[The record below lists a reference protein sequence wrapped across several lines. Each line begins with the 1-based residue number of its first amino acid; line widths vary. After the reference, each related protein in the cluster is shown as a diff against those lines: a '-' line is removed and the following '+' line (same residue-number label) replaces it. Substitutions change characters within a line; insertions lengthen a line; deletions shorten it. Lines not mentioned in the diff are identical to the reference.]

1 MTSLPKVMLTA
12 GVLMAL
18 AAACVSQEVPGLAY
32 MEILKT
38 VPRGDGSM
46 TPLEVKADEASVRY
60 DVMLDYDFYPF
71 EEGSQGEHPE
81 EDLPE
86 GKESL
91 VSTALERP
99 PSIGTT
105 PVISSE
111 RRENASFVTTRGSL
125 EGPVDPSKKVEF
137 HPSDTQ
143 SQTRKEEEEEGLRSV
158 TLRSRSS
165 HETAEGAASQTTE
178 ESVQFVKTVRA
189 SPHSNEAGREEHSS
203 KGSAEIPLMRSRQT
217 SLQYIYPRSYLLS
230 DYLSYMYSPTGGKYA
245 TGQYPASAY
254 LHSGNPE
261 RYHPVDEYPPS
272 YYPAASYSNGYSAPS
287 YPLRG
292 YPTGYYPTGSYPS
305 YSIPRAGYINQY
317 DTADTGS
324 GYNYPGENDS
334 SRRYI
339 SGLTGDNIPYEDS
352 IERPLSRE
360 SYAQN
365 ESFWENQNAV
375 INVKLNV
382 SEEVQSPTSSRR
394 QPSYASNSY
403 VVRDKNSRTPRRQT
417 GYKVKLENTP
427 RNQPEATVR
436 APLKLPAGV
445 KKDVAAVRYYTGL
458 QREIERSDLLSD
470 AIKDVR
476 TRDGK
481 SVKSFRWSTTT
492 TTVTPVPD
500 MGKIKRSFGTHPL
513 YSSLPRSSSPEIGVG
528 PIIHKE
534 KYDDEEDEYDNLY
547 LPVRAKSLE
556 LEEIREVKKHF
567 NILVPKAAYK
577 PTPFS
582 ETPPYPGQ
590 GIYIPPVTTFK
601 PYEIPKYNKK
611 LKPSSVPG
619 EGYDSGSQLEFPVR
633 KDSSY
638 RYQRPSTYSD
648 SLKYYRPHDSSVYRT
663 VTPEPYYHPT
673 YKPYVLSTPRPYHPL
688 TSRPKVQPI
697 DDPYVPPIPKF
708 HNPLTSRPHV
718 SPTPKSW
725 LPPTKYISPSPKVVL
740 TSRPKIT
747 VTARPK
753 VILSSRPKITLTSKP
768 KPKAAA
774 IPRPYPRPSLTPYPR
789 LSSTSKPRAIRF
801 PKSLDPPGSQS
812 PVEDHSKSPPSFT
825 SRDKAPHSRGHAR
838 VPSSILREQGQ
849 GSPVKEKFREKRRP
863 DMETQIDSSIK
874 FPKYGYNIDHYFE
887 DFPAFGYFN
896 LNRKSR

>member
-1 MTSLPKVMLTA
+1 MLTA
-12 GVLMAL
+12 GVLTAL

-38 VPRGDGSM
+38 APRGDGSAA
-46 TPLEVKADEASVRY
+46 PSELEADGASVRY

-71 EEGSQGEHPE
+71 DEGSQGAHRE

-99 PSIGTT
+99 PSTDTT
-105 PVISSE
+105 PVVTSE
-111 RRENASFVTTRGSL
+111 RRENASSVTTRGAL
-125 EGPVDPSKKVEF
+125 EGLGDPPKKAQL
-137 HPSDTQ
+137 HPSDAQ
-143 SQTRKEEEEEGLRSV
+143 SQTRKEEEEEGLSSV

-165 HETAEGAASQTTE
+165 DATAEGAASQTTE
-178 ESVQFVKTVRA
+178 ESIQVMQTVRA
-189 SPHSNEAGREEHSS
+189 SSHLRDAGREEHSS
-203 KGSAEIPLMRSRQT
+203 SGSVEIPLMRSRHD
-217 SLQYIYPRSYLLS
+217 SPRYIYSKSYLSS
-230 DYLSYMYSPTGGKYA
+230 DYPAYVYSHTGGKYA
-245 TGQYPASAY
+245 AGQYPADAY

-261 RYHPVDEYPPS
+261 RYHPVGEYSPS
-272 YYPAASYSNGYSAPS
+272 YYPAASYSNGYAAPS
-287 YPLRG
+287 YPLEL

-317 DTADTGS
+317 GPAGYPVAIGS
-324 GYNYPGENDS
+324 GYYYPDEDVS
-334 SRRYI
+334 SRSYI
-339 SGLTGDNIPYEDS
+339 SGLTGDDISYEDS
-352 IERPLSRE
+352 IERPVSGE
-360 SYAQN
+360 SSAQN
-365 ESFWENQNAV
+365 ESFREDHIAA
-375 INVKLNV
+375 IKDKLDI

-394 QPSYASNSY
+394 QSSYVPNSY
-403 VVRDKNSRTPRRQT
+403 VSSDKNSRRAPRRQNV
-417 GYKVKLENTP
+417 YKAKLEHTP
-427 RNQPEATVR
+427 SNQAVTTTTR
-436 APLKLPAGV
+436 APLKLPAGA

-458 QREIERSDLLSD
+458 QREIERSELLSD

-481 SVKSFRWSTTT
+481 SVKRFQRSTTT
-492 TTVTPVPD
+492 TTITPVPD
-500 MGKIKRSFGTHPL
+500 IGKIKRSFGTHPL
-513 YSSLPRSSSPEIGVG
+513 YSNLPHSPSPETGAG

-556 LEEIREVKKHF
+556 LEEIREVKEHF

-601 PYEIPKYNKK
+601 PYEIPKYNKN
-611 LKPSSVPG
+611 LKPLSLPR
-619 EGYDSGSQLEFPVR
+619 ERYDSSSQLEPSVR
-633 KDSSY
+633 KDSPY
-638 RYQRPSTYSD
+638 RYQKPSTYSD
-648 SLKYYRPHDSSVYRT
+648 SPKYYHPHHSSVYRD
-663 VTPEPYYHPT
+663 VTPKPYYHPT
-673 YKPYVLSTPRPYHPL
+673 SNPYVLSTPRPYYPL

-697 DDPYVPPIPKF
+697 DDPYVPPVPKSHIP
-708 HNPLTSRPHV
+708 PTLRTYV
-718 SPTPKSW
+718 SATPKSW
-725 LPPTKYISPSPKVVL
+725 LPPTKYLSPSPKVVL
-740 TSRPKIT
+740 TSKPKIT
-747 VTARPK
+747 VTSKPK
-753 VILSSRPKITLTSKP
+753 VILSSRPKIIVTSKP
-768 KPKAAA
+768 RPKAAA
-774 IPRPYPRPSLTPYPR
+774 TPRPYPIPSPNPYPR

-801 PKSLDPPGSQS
+801 PQSHDPTGHQT
-812 PVEDHSKSPPSFT
+812 PVEDHPKPPSSFT

-838 VPSSILREQGQ
+838 IPSSILREQDQ
-849 GSPVKEKFREKRRP
+849 NAPVLKEKVREKRRP

-896 LNRKSR
+896 LNRKGR